1 MIVAHTYS
9 VIFMNKLITHKKAPT
24 ILLIQD
30 LEVTAS
36 ELIYHC
42 NANYAQALFQAGA
55 LPLLAPFIEDLIP
68 NLIDQ
73 SDGILFSGSAPGS
86 GSSSIRT
93 DFEKKLLAAAFD
105 RGIPVLG
112 ICHGMQII
120 GELLGAKVEDIQGAE
135 AQSLHLPFSQPNRT
149 AHEVQLG
156 HDSWLR
162 AQHSSETAWVNSF
175 HRQSLVGSGN
185 FHVTALSPDGIVEAI
200 EGRLNSLCIGVQ
212 WHPEFQLSE
221 FDKNLLRGFVQAAAQ
236 SSLTYT

>member
-1 MIVAHTYS
+1 
-9 VIFMNKLITHKKAPT
+9 MNELTTDKKAPT

-30 LEVTAS
+30 LNVTAN
-36 ELIYHC
+36 EHIYHC

-68 NLIDQ
+68 HLIHQ
-73 SDGILFSGSAPGS
+73 SDGILFSGSAPGN

-105 RGIPVLG
+105 HGIPVLG

-120 GELLGAKVEDIQGAE
+120 GEFLGAKIDDIQDAE
-135 AQSLHLPFSQPNRT
+135 VQSLHLPFSQPNRL
-149 AHEVQLG
+149 AHEVQLR

-162 AQHSSETAWVNSF
+162 AQHDSETAWVNSF

-185 FHVTALSPDGIVEAI
+185 FDVTALSPDGVVEAI
-200 EGRLNSLCIGVQ
+200 EGHLDSLCIGVQ

-221 FDKNLLRGFVQAAAQ
+221 FDKNLLRGFVQAAAEY
-236 SSLTYT
+236 SNCANEYTTTDELK